1 MKAGM
6 KMIIDIVGAGSLGL
20 LFGGKL
26 QAAGESVRFWT
37 RTSEQADQLKQ
48 KGIIMIDNLCQL
60 HIKPNEIQA
69 GPTTELTDTWNK
81 APGDWILLTIKQTH
95 LDEFI
100 DQINTLNNH
109 HLKIACFQN
118 GIGHLKKLQEVL
130 PYSLIYSAITTEG
143 AKRTQAQVQRAGS
156 GETRLGLSETLAV
169 TTEGENCEEQ
179 IIPLAKVMQQ
189 AGFDCTVSNEIDKL
203 VYRKL
208 LINGVINPLTA
219 IWRIPNGE
227 LLNKK
232 ERVRIMRQLYDETL
246 TVYMA
251 MGIQLEGDLWEQVRG
266 VCRDTASNT
275 SSMLADVLHKRTTE
289 VESINGS
296 IIRMAQQFNLEV
308 PTHEVVLHLIQG
320 MQSEGVS

>member
-1 MKAGM
+1 
-6 KMIIDIVGAGSLGL
+6 MIIDIVGAGSLGL

-26 QAAGESVRFWT
+26 QAAGQRVRFWT
-37 RTSEQADQLKQ
+37 RTSEQANQLK
-48 KGIIMIDNLCQL
+48 KNGIIMIDNLCEI
-60 HIKPNEIQA
+60 HIKPDEIDA
-69 GPTTELTDTWNK
+69 RPTTELTDTWNK

-95 LDEFI
+95 MKEFI
-100 DQINTLNNH
+100 DQINTLNNR

-118 GIGHLKKLQEVL
+118 GIGHLEKLKEAL

-143 AKRTQAQVQRAGS
+143 AKRTQEAQVQRAGS
-156 GETRLGLSETLAV
+156 GETSLGISETLAV
-169 TTEGENCEEQ
+169 TTDGENCEEQ
-179 IIPLAKVMQQ
+179 IIALAKVMQQ

-219 IWRIPNGE
+219 LWRIPNGE

-232 ERVRIMRQLYDETL
+232 ERVRVMRQLYDETL
-246 TVYMA
+246 TVYKA
-251 MGIQLEGDLWEQVRG
+251 MGIQLEGDSWEQVIG

-296 IIRMAQQFNLEV
+296 MIRMAQQFNLEV
-308 PTHEVVLHLIQG
+308 PTHEVILHLIQG